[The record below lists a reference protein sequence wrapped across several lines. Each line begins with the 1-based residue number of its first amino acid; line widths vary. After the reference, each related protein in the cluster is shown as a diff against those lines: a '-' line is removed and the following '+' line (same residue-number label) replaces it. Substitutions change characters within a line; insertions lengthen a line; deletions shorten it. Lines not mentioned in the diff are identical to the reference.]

1 MTIKINVGLS
11 RKIGQPNF
19 GSLGAS
25 CHLDLELDAQ
35 MLREQPQWAQVK
47 IREAFTLCRQSIDA
61 ELAQSDQPDL
71 QPLHPAPAI
80 TGPSHWQ
87 PPEQQ
92 AVSSRGSGGPRP
104 ATPAQVKAIHT
115 IAGKTGVTLASELSR
130 RFGVAHPQQLSLR
143 QASEMIDYLKA
154 SLTPT
159 PA

>member
-1 MTIKINVGLS
+1 MTMKINVGLS

-25 CHLDLELDAQ
+25 CHLDLELAPP

-61 ELAQSDQPDL
+61 ELAQSEQLDL
-71 QPLHPAPAI
+71 PPLHPAPAI

-87 PPEQQ
+87 QEPST
-92 AVSSRGSGGPRP
+92 VSSRSSGGPRP

>member
-1 MTIKINVGLS
+1 MTMKITVGLS
-11 RKIGQPNF
+11 RKIGQPHF

-25 CHLDLELDAQ
+25 CQLDLELDPQ
-35 MLREQPQWAQVK
+35 TLRGQPQWAEMK

-61 ELAQSDQPDL
+61 ELAQHAQPDL
-71 QPLHPAPAI
+71 QTHHSSPALN
-80 TGPSHWQ
+80 GPSHWAQ
-87 PPEQQ
+87 EPSTG
-92 AVSSRGSGGPRP
+92 SSHNSSGPRP

-115 IAGKTGVTLASELSR
+115 IASKTGVTLASELSR